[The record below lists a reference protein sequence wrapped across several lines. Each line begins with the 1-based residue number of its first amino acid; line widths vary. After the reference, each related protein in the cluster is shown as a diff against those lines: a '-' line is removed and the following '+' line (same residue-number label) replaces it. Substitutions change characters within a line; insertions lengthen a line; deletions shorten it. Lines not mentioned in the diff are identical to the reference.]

1 MNSRKIAGVLR
12 ILFWGVV
19 AVIAALTMFAFYRG
33 ENPFDSINFNH
44 ANSGTLSVLHEQTIT
59 ENITNVNLG
68 WNAGGVTVVASND
81 DKIRLIE
88 RSYENVAQN
97 KWAIVSISGETLKVT
112 SGIKNAFWFFF
123 WHSPETYLEV
133 QLPKKTYDTFKLSV
147 TSGNNKV
154 SDLSVKSLDVN
165 STSGNLSIKNLTAET
180 VDFNMTSGQT
190 TFENAAAHEFD
201 GVMTSGNMTFDGVI
215 DQNMRLTMTSGQFST
230 QLRESAPKTIDF
242 QMTSGQARFMLDATA
257 DFTLS
262 LNKTSGS
269 FAANF
274 EHTQNGN
281 KYTYKNGKDTYH
293 MGMTSGSLT
302 VDIQK

>member
-1 MNSRKIAGVLR
+1 MNSRKIAGILR
-12 ILFWGVV
+12 ILFWGVI

-33 ENPFDSINFNH
+33 ENPFDSIDFDQP
-44 ANSGTLSVLHEQTIT
+44 NSGTLSVLHEQTIT
-59 ENITNVNLG
+59 ENISSVNLG

-88 RSYENVAQN
+88 RSYENVAQS
-97 KWAIVSISGETLKVT
+97 KWAIVTVSGETLKVT

-123 WHSPETYLEV
+123 WHSPQTYLEV

-154 SDLSVKSLDVN
+154 SDLSVKSMDVN
-165 STSGNLSIKNLTAET
+165 STSGNLSIQNLAAET
-180 VDFNMTSGQT
+180 VNFNMTSGQT
-190 TFENAAAHEFD
+190 TFENASTHDFD
-201 GVMTSGNMTFDGVI
+201 GVMTSGNMTFDGSV
-215 DQNMRLTMTSGQFST
+215 DQTMRLTMTSGQFST
-230 QLRESAPKTIDF
+230 QLKASAPKTIDF
-242 QMTSGQARFMLDATA
+242 QMISGQAKFTLDATA

-274 EHTQNGN
+274 EHTQNDK
-281 KYTYKNGKDTYH
+281 KYTYKNGRDTYH

-302 VDIQK
+302 FDIQK